1 MTVYTEV
8 KNDEKVYYC
17 LGPNGKKVYFELEH
31 GRPLTGRKIPAGVYG
46 RYIGPGTEKRSIPMM
61 GLTERGT
68 NRPVSQA
75 DKRVKR
81 SQCPRTHYK

>member
-8 KNDEKVYYC
+8 KNGKKVYYY
-17 LGPNGKKVYFELEH
+17 LGPNGKKAYFEL
-31 GRPLTGRKIPAGVYG
+31 GQGWGGPLTGCKIPAGVYG
-46 RYIGPGTEKRSIPMM
+46 RYIGPGTERRSIPTM

-75 DKRVKR
+75 NKRVKR
-81 SQCPRTHYK
+81 SQ